1 MTMKYLKVK
10 EIAKKRELNE
20 RTIRVYC
27 ENDKIEGVYKKGK
40 TWFIPENATKP
51 IKIKNLKSDRKL
63 LNVLRIEKNNHYK
76 GGIYHKIQILLTY
89 NSNHIEGSKLSEE
102 ETRFIFE
109 TKTIGKLKENLNIDD
124 LIETSNHFSCVNL
137 VIDKA
142 NSKLNENFIKKLH
155 FILKNGTSDSRISW
169 FNVGDYKLI
178 ENEINGISTTPPK
191 DVKNEIKLLLDN
203 YNLIENKKIEDLIEF
218 HYKFEKIH
226 PFQDGNGRIGR
237 LILFKECLKYNFIPI
252 IIKDENKGF
261 YYNGLNKFKENKG
274 YLISTCLASQE
285 DFIPVLDKFNINYKK

>member
-1 MTMKYLKVK
+1 MKYLKVK
-10 EIAKKRELNE
+10 EFAEKWELNE
-20 RTIRVYC
+20 RTIRIYC
-27 ENDKIEGVYKKGK
+27 ETGKIEGAYKNGK

-51 IKIKNLKSDRKL
+51 IKKSRSIKINRNLL
-63 LNVLRIEKNNHYK
+63 EVLKQEKDSYYK
-76 GGIYHKIQILLTY
+76 GGIYHKIQILMTY

-124 LIETSNHFSCVNL
+124 IIETSNHFSCVDL

-142 NSKLNENFIKKLH
+142 NSKLTENFIKQLH

-169 FNVGDYKLI
+169 FNVGEYKLL
-178 ENEINGISTTPPK
+178 ENEIGGVSTTSPNK
-191 DVKNEIKLLLDN
+191 VKEKMKELLTN
-203 YNLIENKKIEDLIEF
+203 YNLIKNKTIEDLIEF
-218 HYKFEKIH
+218 HYNFEKIH

-252 IIKDENKGF
+252 IIKDEYKGF

-274 YLISTCLASQE
+274 YLISTCLALQE
-285 DFIPVLDKFNINYKK
+285 DLIPILDKFSITYKK